1 MWSQLSGPKLPTTHP
16 GCPCPA
22 APSPGPLPPRGRT
35 ATPGPQPRAPDS
47 PPGRAPR
54 KERAE
59 AGAGRCG
66 LGICARRP
74 LCPPPPGGGS
84 GGAAAVTRRPRGGKA
99 RPLPAP
105 PAAAL
110 PPPGTK
116 ETKPRRPGRAS
127 LLPPAPAGPPS
138 PRPPPRPG
146 RKQPGEPGAR
156 PRVARDPAFQPCGLR
171 TCRGRGTRPLP
182 VGRWLLRGGS
192 HGNAGRG
199 QASPGRGAEP
209 RALAARPDPT
219 PPHPIPPPLG
229 LTCAL
234 RRNRNQ
240 ESSRDGRDRGGGVR
254 SAPTGVTGTAPGL
267 FLLTGARWD
276 QHPSPAPPARQP
288 PPLLRS
294 APNSLLPFLWSSF
307 SNFLYLNFQAPGF
320 SPPPYSQDSL
330 TVTPSFRPPPLCQRS
345 IGFGVGPGFV
355 PPLSQVT

>member
-1 MWSQLSGPKLPTTHP
+1 MPPALQIPPCGPQLRPAEAENHGNTIFPSPGWSPARSISCAERSLEGLLLQRASLDLPIGSSSTFLPPPSAAGQGPHQWSWEGGEEAGRPGCGSGGGGEEGARRSSSTSSVSQSRYRRSRQSFPQCGEVWSQLSGPKLPTTHP
-16 GCPCPA
+16 GCPCLA
-22 APSPGPLPPRGRT
+22 ASGPGPLPPRGLT
-35 ATPGPQPRAPDS
+35 ATPGPPPRAPDS

-54 KERAE
+54 EERAE

-74 LCPPPPGGGS
+74 RCPPPPGGGS

-156 PRVARDPAFQPCGLR
+156 PRAARDPAFQPCGLR

-182 VGRWLLRGGS
+182 VG
-192 HGNAGRG
+192 
-199 QASPGRGAEP
+199 
-209 RALAARPDPT
+209 ALAA
-219 PPHPIPPPLG
+219 G
-229 LTCAL
+229 
-234 RRNRNQ
+234 RR
-240 ESSRDGRDRGGGVR
+240 
-254 SAPTGVTGTAPGL
+254 
-267 FLLTGARWD
+267 
-276 QHPSPAPPARQP
+276 
-288 PPLLRS
+288 
-294 APNSLLPFLWSSF
+294 
-307 SNFLYLNFQAPGF
+307 
-320 SPPPYSQDSL
+320 
-330 TVTPSFRPPPLCQRS
+330 
-345 IGFGVGPGFV
+345 
-355 PPLSQVT
+355 